1 MKAVKGIWT
10 FNDVLTSFPSV
21 YQENVNFTSRNYNY
35 TGFVATAGS
44 APVLAL
50 CYVKGAEDDFYPY
63 DVYYFE
69 ESLQFGIE
77 IGWFS
82 EPFKTIDFGTTE
94 QMVSDAFYAWLVEN
108 AVAYNIKI
116 NITEN
121 GTTTLATAGKYCDRN
136 IDVNVDVDAIAD
148 LVQGTISGEYV
159 SDKVTNL
166 KPYAFAYCRDL
177 VRVSL
182 PNCTTFRTEKEN
194 YGSHFRYAE
203 NLKKINV
210 PNLTTIEKATYSF
223 NWCSHLEE
231 FNAPN
236 LISLTQTVAMFSQC
250 GELRKVILPKLGGM
264 TINGS
269 TFSRCYKLEVLVLGG
284 NALNPLENVNAL
296 SDAGSNVENGLSI
309 YVPDNLVDTYKT
321 ATNWSTFADKIKPM
335 SEWEE

>member
-10 FNDVLTSFPSV
+10 FNDILTSFPRAL
-21 YQENVNFTSRNYNY
+21 QEFVNFTSINANYI
-35 TGFVATAGS
+35 GFDANTAV

-50 CYVKGAEDDFYPY
+50 CYCSGTEDDFYPV

-69 ESLQFGIE
+69 ESLDPIIE
-77 IGWFS
+77 IGWLS
-82 EPFKTIDFGTTE
+82 EPLKTIDFGTTE
-94 QMVSDAFYAWLVEN
+94 QTVSDEFYAWLVEN

-182 PNCTTFRTEKEN
+182 PNCTTFRTENEN
-194 YGSHFRYAE
+194 YGAHFRYAE
-203 NLKKINV
+203 NLKTINL

-264 TINGS
+264 KINGS

-284 NALNPLENVNAL
+284 NSLNPLENVNAL
-296 SDAGSNVENGLSI
+296 SDAGSNAENGLSI

-321 ATNWSTFADKIKPM
+321 ATNWSVYADQIKPIR
-335 SEWEE
+335 EWEE